1 MLSGAAYRSKA
12 IPVDAGRAFSDW
24 DLYRFGLSVGAR
36 TLAVA
41 PVQGLKRLVL
51 PEEYIRWAETRYVLQ
66 HLETRPRDVVL
77 DIGSPKMLSL
87 FMAARMGAD
96 VHATDLLDY
105 FFGQYGTY
113 ARQVLGRARDR
124 YHMAVQDARALTYP
138 DWAFDRV
145 FSISTIEHIPGDGDS
160 EAMREITRVLKPGGT
175 VCLTVPWSDRGYVE
189 EFCPWSEEFYWAPRD
204 AALTF
209 YQRAYD
215 AQTLDAR
222 LLKPSGLDVVDV
234 SFWGERRAPVE
245 DVILSQRL
253 PRVLRWAIYP
263 AHFPL
268 SRLFL
273 RELSAEEPS
282 CKKVA
287 CMTLRKP
294 SCVASPA

>member
-1 MLSGAAYRSKA
+1 MLTGVVSRSRTA
-12 IPVDAGRAFSDW
+12 PANPGPVFSDW

-51 PEEYIRWAETRYVLQ
+51 PEEYVRCAETRYVLR
-66 HLETRPRDVVL
+66 HLDVRPRDAVL

-87 FMAARMGAD
+87 FMAARIGAD
-96 VHATDLLDY
+96 VHATDLLGY

-113 ARQVLGRARDR
+113 ARRVLGHTGDR
-124 YHMAVQDARALTYP
+124 YRMAVQDARALTYP
-138 DWAFDRV
+138 DATFDRV

-160 EAMREITRVLKPGGT
+160 AAMREIARVLKPGGI
-175 VCLTVPWSDRGYVE
+175 VCLTVPWSDRGYAE
-189 EFCPWSEEFYWAPRD
+189 DFCSRPEEFYWAPPD
-204 AALTF
+204 GASTF
-209 YQRAYD
+209 YQRSYD
-215 AQTLDAR
+215 APTLETR
-222 LLKPSGLDVVDV
+222 LLEPSGLDVVDR

-245 DVILSQRL
+245 SMILSRRL

-287 CMTLRKP
+287 CLTLRRP
-294 SCVASPA
+294 LCVA

>member
-1 MLSGAAYRSKA
+1 MLTSVEPRPQTV
-12 IPVDAGRAFSDW
+12 PVDARRAFSDW

-41 PVQGLKRLVL
+41 PVEGLKRLVL
-51 PEEYIRWAETRYVLQ
+51 PEEYIRWAETRYVLR
-66 HLETRPRDVVL
+66 HLDVRPHDAVL

-87 FMAARMGAD
+87 FMAARIGAD

-105 FFGQYGTY
+105 FVGQYGTY
-113 ARQVLGRARDR
+113 ARQVLGRVSDR
-124 YHMAVQDARALTYP
+124 YRMAVQDARALTYP
-138 DWAFDRV
+138 DRTFDRV

-160 EAMREITRVLKPGGT
+160 AAMREVARVLKPGGI
-175 VCLTVPWSDRGYVE
+175 VCLTVPWSDRGYIE
-189 EFCPWSEEFYWAPRD
+189 EFCQRSQEFYWAPPD
-204 AALTF
+204 ADLAF

-222 LLKPSGLDVVDV
+222 LFKPSGLDVVDV

-245 DVILSQRL
+245 DMILNPRL

-263 AHFPL
+263 AHFAL

-273 RELSAEEPS
+273 RKLSAEEPS
-282 CKKVA
+282 WKKVA
-287 CMTLRKP
+287 CLTLRRP
-294 SCVASPA
+294 LCVA